1 MYWLLLG
8 LIFLAVIF
16 GFMGLWLLIGGATA
30 EKKRMQSRL
39 RGVQQVRDWELGDAL
54 AEKEQKQAKKRK
66 KRKEQAKKKAFS
78 DIPTLERKL
87 SKVPWAQKLSFQL
100 RQAQLPLTV
109 TTFVLISGAAS
120 ALGVAGSVVL
130 TGGLDPLMSPAGLLL
145 GALPYLYVI
154 IAVKRRLKMFAQQ
167 LPDAL
172 DMLSSCVKGGL
183 ALNSAI
189 QNVADEM
196 PDPAGDE
203 FKIVADEMTF
213 GMSTQRVLRRLA
225 NRLDISDV
233 RFFCA
238 ALMIQKETGGNLAEV
253 LDGLQTTIRERF
265 RILGQLKTLTAQG
278 RMSGYVVG
286 GLPIGLSV
294 MIYLANPDYMNQ
306 LFTTSM
312 GHKLIAAALIFQGI
326 GVLMIRKI
334 VDIKV

>member
-1 MYWLLLG
+1 MYWLVLG
-8 LIFLAVIF
+8 LIFLAVLF
-16 GFMGLWLLIGGATA
+16 GFLGVWLLVGGASA
-30 EKKRMQSRL
+30 EKKRMRNRL
-39 RGVQQVRDWELGDAL
+39 KGVQQVRDWELGDSL
-54 AEKEQKQAKKRK
+54 AEKEREQAKKRK
-66 KRKEQAKKKAFS
+66 KRKEKAKKKAFS

-87 SKVPWAQKLSFQL
+87 SKVDWAQRLSFQL

-109 TTFVLISGAAS
+109 STFLLISVAAS
-120 ALGVAGSVVL
+120 ALGVGGSVILKGGFDLFL
-130 TGGLDPLMSPAGLLL
+130 TPAGLLL
-145 GALPYLYVI
+145 GVLPYVYVI
-154 IAVKRRLKMFAQQ
+154 VAVKRRLKLFAQQ

-213 GMSTQRVLRRLA
+213 GMSTERVLRRLA
-225 NRLDISDV
+225 NRVDLSDV

-286 GLPIGLSV
+286 GLPIGLSI
-294 MIYLANPDYMNQ
+294 MIYMANPDYMNY

-312 GHKLIAAALIFQGI
+312 GHKLIAVALVFQAI
-326 GVLMIRKI
+326 GVFMIRKI
-334 VDIKV
+334 VDIQV